1 MRPKVFISHSTK
13 DKALADAICQRLES
27 EGVKCWIAPRD
38 IEVGSDWTEGIMRG
52 IETCRVFVL
61 VFSGNANDSEHVRR
75 EVAKAF
81 SLKLA
86 VIPFRIEA
94 VMPNRS
100 LGYFLETVQWLNAMD
115 PPLHQHLNIL
125 AERVKQLPVD
135 EFASAPS
142 TTTVPPVRESQ
153 AKQSASSKRALWI
166 VGVALA
172 GPAIM
177 IGAAVWLQT
186 TRNQGKQQ
194 TPVSGVVTTSL
205 GKSIAVL
212 PFESLSDNKSDS
224 YFADGVQDEILNN
237 LAAVAELK
245 VVSRT
250 SVMQYRAD
258 TSRDLRQ
265 IASALGVAHVLEG
278 TVRRNGNRI
287 RVSTKL
293 IDARSD
299 KTIWADSY
307 DRDLTDIFAIQSG
320 VAKTVAAKL
329 FATLSPEEKKSIE
342 AKPTEILEAYDL
354 YLQAKELLLSAEV
367 STPVGNVE
375 KLQGAIGFLEQAV
388 RLDPKFTLAYCAMTK
403 AHDLLY
409 LYDPTSERR
418 AAGDAAI
425 NHALSLQPD
434 LPEVQ
439 LAYAYHL
446 YFGWS
451 DYDRA
456 RLHLAIARRGLP
468 YNGDAIMLEA
478 WMDLRQRNFEKAN
491 RELNEAITRDPGN
504 PISILSLAISLF
516 YTRQFDSAERAYDRV
531 IELFPD
537 QAMLK
542 AQKAYFVTSMRNG
555 DDAGFWSAIAALPPS
570 IADDPGVVCWQMNYA
585 LADRNWQLAKGLL
598 EKMKQSEDN
607 QFAYAG
613 VAVPVGCYAILLA
626 RLEGEEPGTDPNF
639 ARTREQLDQKVQKPP
654 GNAQLLSSLGV
665 VDALLGHK
673 EASISEAE
681 RAVEMLPISK
691 DALIGSGIVTNL
703 AVVYAWNDE
712 LDQAFAT
719 LDPLKNIPYGIYYGQ
734 LKLDPYWEPLRK
746 DSRYEKLL
754 AELGPQD

>member
-61 VFSGNANDSEHVRR
+61 VFSGNANGSEHVRR

-115 PPLHQHLNIL
+115 
-125 AERVKQLPVD
+125 
-135 EFASAPS
+135 
-142 TTTVPPVRESQ
+142 
-153 AKQSASSKRALWI
+153 
-166 VGVALA
+166 
-172 GPAIM
+172 
-177 IGAAVWLQT
+177 
-186 TRNQGKQQ
+186 
-194 TPVSGVVTTSL
+194 
-205 GKSIAVL
+205 
-212 PFESLSDNKSDS
+212 
-224 YFADGVQDEILNN
+224 
-237 LAAVAELK
+237 
-245 VVSRT
+245 
-250 SVMQYRAD
+250 
-258 TSRDLRQ
+258 
-265 IASALGVAHVLEG
+265 
-278 TVRRNGNRI
+278 
-287 RVSTKL
+287 
-293 IDARSD
+293 
-299 KTIWADSY
+299 
-307 DRDLTDIFAIQSG
+307 
-320 VAKTVAAKL
+320 
-329 FATLSPEEKKSIE
+329 
-342 AKPTEILEAYDL
+342 
-354 YLQAKELLLSAEV
+354 
-367 STPVGNVE
+367 
-375 KLQGAIGFLEQAV
+375 
-388 RLDPKFTLAYCAMTK
+388 
-403 AHDLLY
+403 
-409 LYDPTSERR
+409 
-418 AAGDAAI
+418 
-425 NHALSLQPD
+425 
-434 LPEVQ
+434 
-439 LAYAYHL
+439 
-446 YFGWS
+446 
-451 DYDRA
+451 
-456 RLHLAIARRGLP
+456 
-468 YNGDAIMLEA
+468 
-478 WMDLRQRNFEKAN
+478 
-491 RELNEAITRDPGN
+491 
-504 PISILSLAISLF
+504 
-516 YTRQFDSAERAYDRV
+516 
-531 IELFPD
+531 
-537 QAMLK
+537 
-542 AQKAYFVTSMRNG
+542 
-555 DDAGFWSAIAALPPS
+555 PPS

-746 DSRYEKLL
+746 DS
-754 AELGPQD
+754 